1 MPESKGMEDL
11 KGAEQ
16 MRDVEKRT
24 EGMETGEVEMTQ
36 RMTQRAEWIDTQ
48 TYWYLMQLL
57 GLDVDEAK
65 KRFPWDMEILRRV
78 FDSTASILK
87 EYGNAVCNPYI
98 SNPETG
104 RQYRCTLSECGCGN
118 CNCQDD
124 FMEKERILSSIEDAI
139 ARSGL
144 KVLDGDDDCILVRN
158 STMDM
163 DFQISVKSLEE

>member
-1 MPESKGMEDL
+1 MEDMEKNTGKKEMEETEEMEISQQMSERADDIDNAIYRYL
-11 KGAEQ
+11 AELLELNEG
-16 MRDVEKRT
+16 DPEEKFL
-24 EGMETGEVEMTQ
+24 
-36 RMTQRAEWIDTQ
+36 WNI
-48 TYWYLMQLL
+48 
-57 GLDVDEAK
+57 
-65 KRFPWDMEILRRV
+65 EILRKV
-78 FDSTASILK
+78 FDSAVSILQ
-87 EYGNAVCNPYI
+87 EYGYAVCNPYVAT
-98 SNPETG
+98 SESG

-158 STMDM
+158 SRMDM

>member
-1 MPESKGMEDL
+1 MED
-11 KGAEQ
+11 
-16 MRDVEKRT
+16 MEKNTGKKEMEET
-24 EGMETGEVEMTQ
+24 EELEISQ
-36 RMTQRAEWIDTQ
+36 RMSERADDIDNA
-48 TYWYLMQLL
+48 TYRYLAELL
-57 GLDVDEAK
+57 ELNESDSEEK
-65 KRFPWDMEILRRV
+65 FPWNIEILRKV
-78 FDSTASILK
+78 FDSAVSILQ
-87 EYGNAVCNPYI
+87 EYGYTVCNPYVAM
-98 SNPETG
+98 SESG

-158 STMDM
+158 SRMDM

>member
-1 MPESKGMEDL
+1 MEDM
-11 KGAEQ
+11 KKNTGKKE
-16 MRDVEKRT
+16 MEET
-24 EGMETGEVEMTQ
+24 EELEISQ
-36 RMTQRAEWIDTQ
+36 RMSERADDIDNA
-48 TYWYLMQLL
+48 TYRYLAELL
-57 GLDVDEAK
+57 ELNEGDPEEK
-65 KRFPWDMEILRRV
+65 FPWNIEILRKV
-78 FDSTASILK
+78 FDSAVSTLQ
-87 EYGNAVCNPYI
+87 EYGYAVCNPYVAT
-98 SNPETG
+98 SESG

-158 STMDM
+158 SRMDM

>member
-1 MPESKGMEDL
+1 MED
-11 KGAEQ
+11 
-16 MRDVEKRT
+16 MEKNTGKKEMEET
-24 EGMETGEVEMTQ
+24 EELEISQ
-36 RMTQRAEWIDTQ
+36 RMSERADDIDNA
-48 TYWYLMQLL
+48 TYRYLAELL
-57 GLDVDEAK
+57 ELNEGDPEEK
-65 KRFPWDMEILRRV
+65 FPWNIEILRKV
-78 FDSTASILK
+78 FDSAVSTLQ
-87 EYGNAVCNPYI
+87 EYGYAVCNPYVAT
-98 SNPETG
+98 SESG

-158 STMDM
+158 SRMDM

>member
-1 MPESKGMEDL
+1 MEDMKKN
-11 KGAEQ
+11 KGKKEMEDTEEQ
-16 MRDVEKRT
+16 EIR
-24 EGMETGEVEMTQ
+24 Q
-36 RMTQRAEWIDTQ
+36 RMSERADDKDNA
-48 TYWYLMQLL
+48 TYRYLAELL
-57 GLDVDEAK
+57 ELNEGDPEEK
-65 KRFPWDMEILRRV
+65 FPWNIEILRKV
-78 FDSTASILK
+78 FDSAVSTLQ
-87 EYGNAVCNPYI
+87 EYGYAVCNPYVAT
-98 SNPETG
+98 SESG

-158 STMDM
+158 SRIDM

>member
-1 MPESKGMEDL
+1 MEDM
-11 KGAEQ
+11 KKNTGKKE
-16 MRDVEKRT
+16 MEET
-24 EGMETGEVEMTQ
+24 EELEISQ
-36 RMTQRAEWIDTQ
+36 RMSERADDIDNA
-48 TYWYLMQLL
+48 TYRYLAELL
-57 GLDVDEAK
+57 ELNEGDPEEK
-65 KRFPWDMEILRRV
+65 FPWNIEILRKV
-78 FDSTASILK
+78 FDSAVSILQK
-87 EYGNAVCNPYI
+87 YGYAVCNPYVAT
-98 SNPETG
+98 SESG

-158 STMDM
+158 SRMDM

>member
-1 MPESKGMEDL
+1 MEDM
-11 KGAEQ
+11 KKNTGKKE
-16 MRDVEKRT
+16 MEET
-24 EGMETGEVEMTQ
+24 EELEISQ
-36 RMTQRAEWIDTQ
+36 RMSERADDIDNA
-48 TYWYLMQLL
+48 TYRYLAEILEL
-57 GLDVDEAK
+57 NEGDPEEK
-65 KRFPWDMEILRRV
+65 FPWNIEILRKV
-78 FDSTASILK
+78 FDSAVSTLQ
-87 EYGNAVCNPYI
+87 EYGYAVCNPYVAT
-98 SNPETG
+98 SESG

-158 STMDM
+158 SRIDM

>member
-1 MPESKGMEDL
+1 MED
-11 KGAEQ
+11 
-16 MRDVEKRT
+16 MEKNT
-24 EGMETGEVEMTQ
+24 EKKEMEETEKLEISQ
-36 RMTQRAEWIDTQ
+36 RMSERADDIDNA
-48 TYWYLMQLL
+48 TYRYLAELL
-57 GLDVDEAK
+57 ELNEGDPEEK
-65 KRFPWDMEILRRV
+65 FPWNIEILRKV
-78 FDSTASILK
+78 FDSAVSILL
-87 EYGNAVCNPYI
+87 EYKYAVCNPHVAM
-98 SNPETG
+98 SESG

-158 STMDM
+158 SRMDM

>member
-1 MPESKGMEDL
+1 MEDM
-11 KGAEQ
+11 KKNTGKKE
-16 MRDVEKRT
+16 MEET
-24 EGMETGEVEMTQ
+24 EELEISQ
-36 RMTQRAEWIDTQ
+36 RMSERADDIDNA
-48 TYWYLMQLL
+48 TYRYLAELL
-57 GLDVDEAK
+57 ELNEGDPEEK
-65 KRFPWDMEILRRV
+65 FPWNIEILRKV
-78 FDSTASILK
+78 FDIAVSILQ
-87 EYGNAVCNPYI
+87 EYGYAVCNPYVAT
-98 SNPETG
+98 SESG

-158 STMDM
+158 SRMDM

>member
-1 MPESKGMEDL
+1 MEDM
-11 KGAEQ
+11 KKNTGKKE
-16 MRDVEKRT
+16 MEET
-24 EGMETGEVEMTQ
+24 EELEISQ
-36 RMTQRAEWIDTQ
+36 RMSERADDIDNA
-48 TYWYLMQLL
+48 TYRYLAELL
-57 GLDVDEAK
+57 ELNEGDPEE
-65 KRFPWDMEILRRV
+65 RFPWNIEILRKV
-78 FDSTASILK
+78 FDSAVSILQ
-87 EYGNAVCNPYI
+87 EYGYAVCNPYVAT
-98 SNPETG
+98 SESG

>member
-1 MPESKGMEDL
+1 MEDM
-11 KGAEQ
+11 KKNT
-16 MRDVEKRT
+16 EKKEMEET
-24 EGMETGEVEMTQ
+24 EELEISQ
-36 RMTQRAEWIDTQ
+36 RMSERADDIDNA
-48 TYWYLMQLL
+48 TYRYLAELL
-57 GLDVDEAK
+57 ELNEGDPEEK
-65 KRFPWDMEILRRV
+65 FPWNIEILRKV
-78 FDSTASILK
+78 FDSAVSILQ
-87 EYGNAVCNPYI
+87 EYGYAVCNPYVAT
-98 SNPETG
+98 SESG

-158 STMDM
+158 SRMDM

>member
-1 MPESKGMEDL
+1 MED
-11 KGAEQ
+11 
-16 MRDVEKRT
+16 MEKNTGKKEIEET
-24 EGMETGEVEMTQ
+24 EELEISQ
-36 RMTQRAEWIDTQ
+36 RMSERADDIDNA
-48 TYWYLMQLL
+48 TYRYLAELL
-57 GLDVDEAK
+57 ELNEGDPEE
-65 KRFPWDMEILRRV
+65 RFPWNIEILRKV
-78 FDSTASILK
+78 FDSAVSILQ
-87 EYGNAVCNPYI
+87 EYGYAVCNPYVAT
-98 SNPETG
+98 SESG

>member
-158 STMDM
+158 SRMDM